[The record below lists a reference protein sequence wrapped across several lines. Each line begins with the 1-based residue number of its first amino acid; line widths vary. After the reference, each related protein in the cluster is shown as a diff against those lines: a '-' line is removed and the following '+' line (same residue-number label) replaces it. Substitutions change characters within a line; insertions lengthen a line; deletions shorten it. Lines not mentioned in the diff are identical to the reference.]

1 MKIFKVHHQW
11 TINKLQKIK
20 VSDKGR
26 IKNFNQI
33 IHDGESTS
41 IIKHILNLLED
52 RGITFSI
59 IDLQFELNVN

>member
-1 MKIFKVHHQW
+1 MDYQI
-11 TINKLQKIK
+11 IK
-20 VSDKGR
+20 VSDKGC
-26 IKNFNQI
+26 IKNFNHI

-52 RGITFSI
+52 RGTFSI